1 AYRFEHLVE
10 DVFALTRL
18 ESQGLSLA
26 MEPFDAGSAV
36 REAIE
41 SLAEP
46 ARREAGLTLLAE
58 VEPGDLTTMG
68 DRARVVQVIQ
78 NLVRNAIRHTP
89 EGGIVLVGAAAE
101 GDLVSITVRDTGVGI
116 APEDLPH
123 VFARFYRV
131 ERSRNRGSGGGRARV
146 YVRP

>member
-46 ARREAGLTLLAE
+46 ARREAGLTLSAE
-58 VEPGDLTTMG
+58 VASGDLTSLG

-89 EGGIVLVGAAAE
+89 EGGIILAGAT
-101 GDLVSITVRDTGVGI
+101 GDGDAVAITVRDTGV
-116 APEDLPH
+116 
-123 VFARFYRV
+123 
-131 ERSRNRGSGGGRARV
+131 
-146 YVRP
+146 